1 MTSQLLWKPASGVEE
16 DAAKY
21 EGEDA
26 SDVELDNLTFAVE
39 EMVGDYEVV
48 NNQLVMKPAAGAGT
62 KKPRKERAKK
72 EEVVD
77 ERTPEEVAFA
87 NKARMAAEAFAEAE
101 AEDEEEEE
109 EEAIDLPEWQ
119 TFNLHPLLLKAIA
132 KLGFTKP
139 SPIQRVCL
147 PTILNK
153 GKDVLGVSETGS
165 GKTLAYGLP
174 ILSRLITDLVQGS
187 SSSSSHAEGV
197 QCLVVTP
204 TRELAMQVTEHFRA
218 VLQCVPLEFRP
229 RVETVVGGISED
241 KQERLLNSR
250 PAIVVATM
258 GRLKSFLVDRPH
270 QHLRNMKQSLKFLVL
285 DEADRL
291 SDPMHAHDLQPLLDM
306 LIDVNKSQNKQRQT
320 LLFSATL
327 LNIEDHDK
335 GKGGGGGGNKKVTSG
350 PLVLMDKLGRRGKP
364 EVCEVIKGEPITS
377 EAASAAVAAAV
388 GEGAGGGKATAAAVA
403 ALAAEKK
410 KQFSLPDTISF
421 HLVECTDEDKEQF
434 LHYVVAA
441 SLSSCRS
448 ILVFVNTI
456 TATHRLSC
464 TLALAFPDMVIGS
477 LHANMDQT
485 QRFRNLD
492 RFKKQAE
499 QKRLLVCSDVAAR
512 GLDVPAVDLVIH
524 YGIPSRVDTFVHR
537 SGRCG
542 RAGRTGT
549 VVSLSSGL
557 EVARMGKIRN
567 AISPRKMDPFVSSD
581 PAVTSKQVF
590 ARYAVC
596 KKLYTLQS
604 SEKGKNFND
613 NWRKRAAAEAELAL
627 SDDEEDGDNGH
638 LAGLNAEDK
647 QERTVRLHSEIAK
660 LQNEL
665 SRMIA
670 GVSTK
675 QPGQHR
681 KGRKQVKL

>member
-1 MTSQLLWKPASGVEE
+1 
-16 DAAKY
+16 
-21 EGEDA
+21 
-26 SDVELDNLTFAVE
+26 
-39 EMVGDYEVV
+39 
-48 NNQLVMKPAAGAGT
+48 
-62 KKPRKERAKK
+62 
-72 EEVVD
+72 
-77 ERTPEEVAFA
+77 
-87 NKARMAAEAFAEAE
+87 MAAEAFAE

-109 EEAIDLPEWQ
+109 EEVIDLPEWQ
-119 TFNLHPLLLKAIA
+119 VFNLHPLLLKAIA

-139 SPIQRVCL
+139 SPIQRVCI
-147 PTILNK
+147 PTILDK

-187 SSSSSHAEGV
+187 SRSSEEGV
-197 QCLVVTP
+197 QCLVVAP

-241 KQERLLNSR
+241 KQERLLNNL

-270 QHLRNMKQSLKFLVL
+270 SHLGNMKQSLKFLVL

-335 GKGGGGGGNKKVTSG
+335 NKGSTKKVTSG

-364 EVCEVIKGEPITS
+364 EVCEVIKGEPISS
-377 EAASAAVAAAV
+377 EAANAAVAAAV
-388 GEGAGGGKATAAAVA
+388 GNSGGVKAKAI
-403 ALAAEKK
+403 ALAVEKA
-410 KQFSLPDTISF
+410 KQFSLPDTISLS
-421 HLVECTDEDKEQF
+421 LVECTDEDKEQF

-441 SLSSCRS
+441 SLASCRS

-485 QRFRNLD
+485 QRLRNLD
-492 RFKKQAE
+492 RFKKQTE

-542 RAGRTGT
+542 RAGRKGT

-567 AISPRKMDPFVSSD
+567 AINPRKMDPFVSKD
-581 PAVTSKQVF
+581 ATVTSKAVF
-590 ARYAVC
+590 ARHAVC
-596 KKLYTLQS
+596 KKLYALQS
-604 SEKGKNFND
+604 SEKGKNFNE
-613 NWRKRAAAEAELAL
+613 NWRKRTAEEAELEL
-627 SDDEEDGDNGH
+627 SDDDDI
-638 LAGLNAEDK
+638 AGINAEEK
-647 QERTVRLHSEIAK
+647 QDRTVRLHSEIAK

-675 QPGQHR
+675 QPGQYR
-681 KGRKQVKL
+681 KGRKRVNL